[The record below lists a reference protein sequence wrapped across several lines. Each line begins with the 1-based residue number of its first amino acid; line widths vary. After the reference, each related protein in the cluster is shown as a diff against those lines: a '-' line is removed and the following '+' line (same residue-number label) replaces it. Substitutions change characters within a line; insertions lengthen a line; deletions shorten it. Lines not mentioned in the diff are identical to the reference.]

1 MTKKKYNKFLDFVTV
16 LVILFPL
23 LMSLITARCSGSFDT
38 AQLANYVEH
47 FAISNSL
54 SLRIGECI
62 NTFGIA
68 FDGAMFNSACVIMS
82 NALLI
87 WLFRLFVA
95 VLTYIPKF
103 ALKLINLSIGE
114 KDI

>member
-38 AQLANYVEH
+38 VQLANYVEQ

-82 NALLI
+82 NALLV
-87 WLFRLFVA
+87 WLFRLFIA

>member
-1 MTKKKYNKFLDFVTV
+1 MTKKKYNKFLDVVTV

-23 LMSLITARCSGSFDT
+23 LMSLITARSSGSFDT
-38 AQLANYVEH
+38 VTLANYIEQ

-54 SLRIGECI
+54 SSRIGECI

-68 FDGAMFNSACVIMS
+68 FDGDMFHSACVIMG

-87 WLFRLFVA
+87 WLFRLFIA
-95 VLTYIPKF
+95 VMCFIPKF
-103 ALKLINLSIGE
+103 ALKMINGFSGGD
-114 KDI
+114 K